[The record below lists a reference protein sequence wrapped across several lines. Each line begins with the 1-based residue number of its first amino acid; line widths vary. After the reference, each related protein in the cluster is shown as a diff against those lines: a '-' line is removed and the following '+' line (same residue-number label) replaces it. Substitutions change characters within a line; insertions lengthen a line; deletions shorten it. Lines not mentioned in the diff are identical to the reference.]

1 MMMFDKR
8 GSSFASPL
16 VFYLA
21 KEDSELKIVTVLFI
35 NQNFRKLNYKQNL

>member
-16 VFYLA
+16 LFYPT
-21 KEDSELKIVTVLFI
+21 KEGSELKIVAVLFI
-35 NQNFRKLNYKQNL
+35 NRNFRKLNYKQNL